1 MVVEYEVSDRVLR
14 LVVAVVPGFA
24 AVAVPVAVA
33 VAVAAAAAVAAAR
46 SAWVATRDHE
56 LLAVAA
62 NTVAPADMSGAH

>member
-1 MVVEYEVSDRVLR
+1 MVEYEVSDRVLR

-24 AVAVPVAVA
+24 AVAVAVA

-46 SAWVATRDHE
+46 SAWVASRDHK

-62 NTVAPADMSGAH
+62 HTVAPADMSNAH